1 MSNHKLAYLRVIP
14 SSPSSAAAK
23 SQQCYFIFVK
33 LHSFLKILYVALK
46 CVTSQENKR
55 VVVRGGLYYVRWRG
69 SSACAGVWLWNSQ
82 NCSSVTEGL
91 WFDAKAVVKD
101 SVTDTLTNVISLQLK
116 SKINFFCQE
125 CFSEARASCA
135 KLLAQTCVNVW
146 DVPLT
151 WRTSDVNAQ

>member
-69 SSACAGVWLWNSQ
+69 SSACAGVWLWFINNSQ
-82 NCSSVTEGL
+82 NCSSVDEGL

-101 SVTDTLTNVISLQLK
+101 SQWRTHWRLSYLYSSSQRLTSFVRSVFQK
-116 SKINFFCQE
+116 H
-125 CFSEARASCA
+125 
-135 KLLAQTCVNVW
+135 
-146 DVPLT
+146 VPLVQNY
-151 WRTSDVNAQ
+151 WLRPV